1 MEKTRKTRKN
11 PVYSL
16 FQKIPSFGKLVL
28 VLAMLFANIPLYR
41 FYSAAGTVL
50 PQLVTNFVFVLYIAL
65 FINVLYYA
73 VLTSYIVQ
81 KSDETKSHSCTVVSA
96 GSAVSVI
103 VLSIGIT
110 LFGTFVQQND
120 LDTLLRHSDSPNENY
135 TVEVRGSRKGP
146 YSGYDADVY
155 LIDNKTNTREYI
167 NALTDEQHIYIK
179 WTSETEFYI
188 GMTDYMIT
196 DKGVTYQR
204 HQNLNKK
211 GSLHTHADCLLFT
224 KNYLLNGF
232 SDG

>member
-28 VLAMLFANIPLYR
+28 ILAMLFANIPLYR

-50 PQLVTNFVFVLYIAL
+50 PPFVTNLVFILYAAL
-65 FINVLYYA
+65 FVNVLYYA

-81 KSDETKSHSCTVVSA
+81 KNDEAKSRICTIVSA
-96 GSAVSVI
+96 ISAVAVIALSVG
-103 VLSIGIT
+103 VT
-110 LFGTFVQQND
+110 LFSTFVQQND
-120 LDTLLRHSDSPNENY
+120 LDTLLRHRDSPNETY
-135 TVEVRGSRKGP
+135 TVEVRGNRKDP

-188 GMTDYMIT
+188 GMTDYIIT

-204 HQNLNKK
+204 HQN
-211 GSLHTHADCLLFT
+211 
-224 KNYLLNGF
+224 
-232 SDG
+232 

>member
-65 FINVLYYA
+65 FVNVLYYA

-135 TVEVRGSRKGP
+135 TVEV
-146 YSGYDADVY
+146 Y

-204 HQNLNKK
+204 HQN
-211 GSLHTHADCLLFT
+211 
-224 KNYLLNGF
+224 
-232 SDG
+232 

>member
-1 MEKTRKTRKN
+1 M
-11 PVYSL
+11 
-16 FQKIPSFGKLVL
+16 
-28 VLAMLFANIPLYR
+28 
-41 FYSAAGTVL
+41 
-50 PQLVTNFVFVLYIAL
+50 
-65 FINVLYYA
+65 
-73 VLTSYIVQ
+73 
-81 KSDETKSHSCTVVSA
+81 
-96 GSAVSVI
+96 I

-135 TVEVRGSRKGP
+135 TVEVRGSRKDP

-188 GMTDYMIT
+188 GRTDYMIT

-204 HQNLNKK
+204 HQN
-211 GSLHTHADCLLFT
+211 
-224 KNYLLNGF
+224 
-232 SDG
+232 

>member
-1 MEKTRKTRKN
+1 MEKSRKTRKN

-41 FYSAAGTVL
+41 FYSVAETAL
-50 PQLVTNFVFVLYIAL
+50 PQFVTNFGFVLYVAL

-81 KSDETKSHSCTVVSA
+81 KSDEAKSRSCTVVSA
-96 GSAVSVI
+96 VSAVSVI
-103 VLSIGIT
+103 VLSVGIT

-120 LDTLLRHSDSPNENY
+120 LDTLLRHRDSPNETY
-135 TVEVRGSRKGP
+135 TVEVCGSRKGP

-188 GMTDYMIT
+188 GMTDYIIT
-196 DKGVTYQR
+196 NEGVIYQR
-204 HQNLNKK
+204 HQN
-211 GSLHTHADCLLFT
+211 
-224 KNYLLNGF
+224 
-232 SDG
+232 

>member
-50 PQLVTNFVFVLYIAL
+50 PQLVTNFVFVFYIAL
-65 FINVLYYA
+65 FVNVLYYA
-73 VLTSYIVQ
+73 VLTSYSVQ

-103 VLSIGIT
+103 VLFIGIT

-135 TVEVRGSRKGP
+135 TVEVRGSRKDP

-204 HQNLNKK
+204 HQN
-211 GSLHTHADCLLFT
+211 
-224 KNYLLNGF
+224 
-232 SDG
+232 

>member
-65 FINVLYYA
+65 FVNVLYYA

-81 KSDETKSHSCTVVSA
+81 KSDETKSHSCTVMSA

-135 TVEVRGSRKGP
+135 TVEVRGNRKDP

-204 HQNLNKK
+204 HQN
-211 GSLHTHADCLLFT
+211 
-224 KNYLLNGF
+224 
-232 SDG
+232 

>member
-1 MEKTRKTRKN
+1 MEKSRKTRKN

-28 VLAMLFANIPLYR
+28 VLAMLFANIPLYW

-65 FINVLYYA
+65 FVNVLYYA

-81 KSDETKSHSCTVVSA
+81 KSDEAKSRSCTVVSA
-96 GSAVSVI
+96 VSAVSVI
-103 VLSIGIT
+103 VLSVGIT
-110 LFGTFVQQND
+110 LFGTFVQRNN
-120 LDTLLRHSDSPNENY
+120 LDTLLRHRDSPNETY
-135 TVEVRGSRKGP
+135 TVEVRGSRKDP

-196 DKGVTYQR
+196 DEGVTYQR
-204 HQNLNKK
+204 HQN
-211 GSLHTHADCLLFT
+211 
-224 KNYLLNGF
+224 
-232 SDG
+232 

>member
-1 MEKTRKTRKN
+1 MKKA
-11 PVYSL
+11 
-16 FQKIPSFGKLVL
+16 FGAILIAIILIVCVVTL
-28 VLAMLFANIPLYR
+28 TVQRGENAMLEFPER
-41 FYSAAGTVL
+41 PVEG
-50 PQLVTNFVFVLYIAL
+50 
-65 FINVLYYA
+65 
-73 VLTSYIVQ
+73 
-81 KSDETKSHSCTVVSA
+81 CTVVSA

-135 TVEVRGSRKGP
+135 TVEVRGNRKDP

-204 HQNLNKK
+204 HQN
-211 GSLHTHADCLLFT
+211 
-224 KNYLLNGF
+224 
-232 SDG
+232 

>member
-1 MEKTRKTRKN
+1 MEKSRKTRKN

-41 FYSAAGTVL
+41 FYSAARTVL

-65 FINVLYYA
+65 FVNVLYYD

-81 KSDETKSHSCTVVSA
+81 KSDEAKSHSCTVVSA
-96 GSAVSVI
+96 VSAVSVI
-103 VLSIGIT
+103 VLSVGIT

-120 LDTLLRHSDSPNENY
+120 LDTLLRHRDSPNETY
-135 TVEVRGSRKGP
+135 TVEVRGSRKDP

-188 GMTDYMIT
+188 GMTDYTIT

-204 HQNLNKK
+204 HQN
-211 GSLHTHADCLLFT
+211 
-224 KNYLLNGF
+224 
-232 SDG
+232 